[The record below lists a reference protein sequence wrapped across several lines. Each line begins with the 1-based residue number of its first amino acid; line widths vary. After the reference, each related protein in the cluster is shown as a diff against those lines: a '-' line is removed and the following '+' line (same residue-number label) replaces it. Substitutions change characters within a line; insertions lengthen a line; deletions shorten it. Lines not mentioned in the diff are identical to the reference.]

1 MKCAKHTDQK
11 AVAICKICGAGL
23 CADCA
28 ASTYLATACK
38 KHIEEA
44 HRLTLAD
51 IAMEPLFARK
61 ARIYSLFGA
70 LLMFLGVVMMYFP
83 MLYWLTSPDQSWW
96 MEHLVVWS
104 GGIVY
109 FLLGLQ
115 QRAKAH
121 EWQLQINRIA
131 VSNTKK

>member
-1 MKCAKHTDQK
+1 MKCAKHHNQK

-23 CADCA
+23 CSDCA

-44 HRLTLAD
+44 HRYALAEV
-51 IAMEPLFARK
+51 ARGPLFVRK
-61 ARIYSLFGA
+61 VRLYSLFGA

-104 GGIVY
+104 GGIAY

-115 QRAKAH
+115 ERAKAN
-121 EWQLQINRIA
+121 EWQMQINRIPG
-131 VSNTKK
+131 SDRRK